1 MLLFAGLV
9 AAAYAGLFNVLE
21 TRFYQPSV
29 VRTMETQLG
38 TVAGALA
45 DWHDGNAKRFSAFV
59 ADEAVKRSVL
69 PNQSAQDIFDR
80 ANLAGALMAEM
91 PGVAGIR
98 ILDSAETA
106 PAGEADTG
114 RRRIHFSTFKEDI
127 LKKEDF
133 RVVYEYYGRS
143 GADIPAT
150 ALAIP
155 PGETSLIVTDA
166 ANDRFLYCFPF
177 YDAYSTLRG
186 TAVFY
191 VSARSAIQK
200 LVSLNL
206 VRLSDNLT
214 LLASEDHAVEGAVA
228 GMPRVGES
236 ILTRAILDRW
246 GRKDLSAGR
255 VVEGEADGSG
265 WILLSR
271 DAGSA
276 GFVGQ
281 LVAESVFSFS
291 RAIRI
296 LFLSIAFLTIF
307 LVLFLLFNLR
317 QDSMVIVRSRIRK
330 FQVKLLEE
338 LLEKGVDTGWEEIGK
353 NLAYR
358 KHDVSAEIKKGFGRR
373 IAKKHGKDIDEL
385 LDKSWEEILSAI
397 GRQSPKQTAVTS
409 TEEIRLMLEQVLQN
423 NAISLNLTG
432 VPVAQGKPR
441 ASGDKSSAAK
451 AQKTATAPA
460 TAKVDEGEALEEVE
474 ALEEIEEAEAVE
486 EAEAIEEVEAVEE
499 LEEVEAIEEAEAV
512 EELEEA
518 EAIEEAEAVEELE
531 EAEAIEEAEAV
542 EELEEAEAI
551 EEAEAAETSGPT
563 HDIPF
568 SATAFSGEMVAGEG
582 ETQLEELEELEEIDG
597 NEPPKAKPVA
607 GVSEEVSTI
616 VEEIAAIAEAVSPSE
631 ESVILGPDDTD
642 FMSVDLSAD
651 YGTSGII
658 LEEAEEPEAAPEPE
672 EVEYLEAEWEPDLL
686 EVATDEELADFIE
699 ESVPDHVLVYN
710 FDERP
715 SLGPIPGAG
724 AAEEAG
730 ESPSIIVESPD
741 FTSLDSLDTED
752 ATEVDYIDSFLLNV
766 RSSAPCAY
774 ADEAAIDLLEIV
786 GEEGPADLLDLVE
799 VPDLSEESAIVS
811 ENGLFVIAPKAD
823 RPLSPSIDPAFKELV
838 DSVLQ

>member
-38 TVAGALA
+38 SVAAALSE
-45 DWHDGNAKRFSAFV
+45 WHDGNAKRFASFI
-59 ADEAVKRSVL
+59 ADESVKRSVL

-80 ANLAGALMAEM
+80 ANLAGSLMAEM

-98 ILDSAETA
+98 ILDSADTA
-106 PAGEADTG
+106 PAGEADSG

-133 RVVYEYYGRS
+133 RVVYEYYGRT

-150 ALAIP
+150 ALVIP
-155 PGETSLIVTDA
+155 PGETSIIVTDA

-214 LLASEDHAVEGAVA
+214 LLASDDYSVEGAVA
-228 GMPRVGES
+228 GMPRIGEA

-255 VVEGEADGSG
+255 VVEGEGGGAG
-265 WILLSR
+265 WVLLSK
-271 DAGSA
+271 DAGRS
-276 GFVGQ
+276 GLVGQ

-296 LFLSIAFLTIF
+296 LFLAIAFLTIF
-307 LVLFLLFNLR
+307 LVIFLLFNLR

-338 LLEKGVDTGWEEIGK
+338 LLEKGVDTGWEEIGN

-358 KHDVSAEIKKGFGRR
+358 KHDVSAEIKKGFGRK
-373 IAKKHGKDIDEL
+373 IAKKHGKEIDEL

-397 GRQSPKQTAVTS
+397 GRQSPKKTAVTS

-441 ASGDKSSAAK
+441 AAGEKASTAQAQKAATPSSSAN
-451 AQKTATAPA
+451 
-460 TAKVDEGEALEEVE
+460 VEEVE
-474 ALEEIEEAEAVE
+474 ALEEVEEIGEAEKL
-486 EAEAIEEVEAVEE
+486 EEVEAVEE
-499 LEEVEAIEEAEAV
+499 IGEAEELEEVEAV
-512 EELEEA
+512 EE
-518 EAIEEAEAVEELE
+518 V
-531 EAEAIEEAEAV
+531 
-542 EELEEAEAI
+542 
-551 EEAEAAETSGPT
+551 EAAESSGPD

-568 SATAFSGEMVAGEG
+568 TATAFSGEMIAGEG
-582 ETQLEELEELEEIDG
+582 EAELETLEELEEIDE
-597 NEPPKAKPVA
+597 NETPTAKHVA

-631 ESVILGPDDTD
+631 ENAILGPDDTD
-642 FMSVDLSAD
+642 FMSVDLGAD

-715 SLGPIPGAG
+715 GLGTIHGVG

-730 ESPSIIVESPD
+730 ETPSIIVGSPD
-741 FTSLDSLDTED
+741 FTSLDSLDMED

-786 GEEGPADLLDLVE
+786 GEEGPAELLDLVE
-799 VPDLSEESAIVS
+799 VPDLSGESAIVS
-811 ENGLFVIAPKAD
+811 ENGLFVIAPRAD